1 MRSLFFKLSLWSILT
16 LAVCVGAVVFLAG
29 TLNRNLQ
36 RGGPLGRTIS
46 VQTREA
52 VRAFESG
59 GRVGL
64 NEYLSRLQEF
74 FPERHFLLTASGTD
88 LADGI
93 DRREMLKR
101 VEAGSRIPP
110 TPGRH
115 VWIVNASDNGQYR
128 FVVELLTPVEANS
141 PVPYITVILIAI
153 SGFSYALFRYL
164 VKPVRELRGV
174 LEQFGNGD
182 LAARATVH
190 RRDEFGEL
198 SRQFNDMAARI
209 ETLLGAERRLLEDIS
224 HELRSPLARM
234 QFAIEGL
241 PLDGQTATG
250 VMRLQREVNRLS
262 ELVGHLLEVTRAE
275 GDPNA
280 RQREMFDLKT
290 LTLQIL
296 EDCRI
301 EADAKQCELEFEMR
315 GPITII
321 GDRELLR
328 RAIENLLR
336 NAIRHSPED
345 GRVEI
350 KLDRLEDIAI
360 LEVRDHGPGVPQGLE
375 HKIFE
380 PFFRVDSS
388 RTTSSGGVGLGLSI
402 VKRAVRL
409 HRGEIKAVNA
419 GPGLRV
425 EMSLPL

>member
-29 TLNRNLQ
+29 ALNRNFQ
-36 RGGPLGRTIS
+36 RGGPLGRTIA

-52 VRAFESG
+52 VRAFETG

-64 NEYLSRLQEF
+64 NGYLNRLQEF
-74 FPERHFLLTASGTD
+74 FPERHYLLSATGMD
-88 LADGI
+88 MADGT
-93 DRREMLKR
+93 DRRELLR
-101 VEAGSRIPP
+101 RADRGSRLPP

-115 VWIVNASDNGQYR
+115 VWIVNPSENGQYR
-128 FVVELLTPVEANS
+128 FLVELMTPIEANS
-141 PVPYITVILIAI
+141 PVPYVVVILVAI

-164 VKPVRELRGV
+164 VKPVRELREV
-174 LEQFGNGD
+174 LEQFGGGD
-182 LAARATVH
+182 LAARAVVNRT
-190 RRDEFGEL
+190 DEFGAL

-241 PLDGQTATG
+241 PLDAQTATG

-301 EADAKQCELEFEMR
+301 EADAKQCCLEFEMR

-336 NAIRHSPED
+336 NAIRHSPESE
-345 GRVEI
+345 RVEI

-360 LEVRDHGPGVPQGLE
+360 FEVRDHGPGVPQGLE

-388 RTTSSGGVGLGLSI
+388 RTPSSGGVGLGLSI

-409 HRGEIKAVNA
+409 HRGEIKAMNA